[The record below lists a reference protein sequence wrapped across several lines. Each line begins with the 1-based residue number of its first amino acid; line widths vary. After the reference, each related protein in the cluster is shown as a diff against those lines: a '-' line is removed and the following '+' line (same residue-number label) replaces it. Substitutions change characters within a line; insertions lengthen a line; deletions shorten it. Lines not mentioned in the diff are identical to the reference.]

1 VVVVGGGQSGL
12 AAARALRAAR
22 IPSVILEAS
31 SRPTGSWPGYY
42 DSLRLFSPAAFS
54 SLTGMPF
61 PADPGRYPARDEVAD
76 YLRRYAGN
84 RGAKIEPDTRAQTIR
99 QEGSRFVVHTADRR
113 ALRESGIVAASGSF
127 SNPDRPQ
134 LPGEKDFSG
143 ELLHVA
149 EYRNPTP
156 YIGRRV
162 IVVGACSSAAQ
173 VAKELAP
180 VATVTGEPPP
190 AEVPAPTH

>member
-1 VVVVGGGQSGL
+1 MNQPFEHPRTCLAGAPARRIRGARKRAPVVVVGGGQSGL

-127 SNPDRPQ
+127 SNPDRPHSQ
-134 LPGEKDFSG
+134 AK
-143 ELLHVA
+143 
-149 EYRNPTP
+149 RT
-156 YIGRRV
+156 
-162 IVVGACSSAAQ
+162 SAASSCTS
-173 VAKELAP
+173 P
-180 VATVTGEPPP
+180 STATRRHTSAGG
-190 AEVPAPTH
+190 